1 MKKVHLLVNLK
12 SGSDKGAKALKEIEA
27 ALKKEKLAYNIQIS
41 TYPGQLSS
49 RLQLRQLMKL
59 TIIMNV
65 LL

>member
-27 ALKKEKLAYNIQIS
+27 APEKENRHIIYKFLLILDN
-41 TYPGQLSS
+41 SS

>member
-27 ALKKEKLAYNIQIS
+27 ALKKRKNWHIIYKFLLILDN
-41 TYPGQLSS
+41 SS